1 MYIFMSYLIMLVY
14 MFRIA
19 DEQKKYETN
28 KKLIANAPWYY
39 TFGSSH
45 SSYDRNDE
53 PSLFDSPLYPLMVI
67 LAPLSLIVIGILLVS
82 AIVYKAIFKWIPN
95 LLSRRT
101 TKQ

>member
-14 MFRIA
+14 MFRVA

-28 KKLIANAPWYY
+28 KELIANAPWYY

-45 SSYDRNDE
+45 DSYDKNDK
-53 PSLFDSPLYPLMVI
+53 PSLFDNPIYTLMVI
-67 LAPLSLIVIGILLVS
+67 LAPLSLVIIGILLFS

-101 TKQ
+101 TK

>member
-14 MFRIA
+14 TFRIA

-28 KKLIANAPWYY
+28 KELIANAPWYY

-45 SSYDRNDE
+45 ASYEKNDK
-53 PSLFDSPLYPLMVI
+53 PSLFDSPLYLLIVVF
-67 LAPLSLIVIGILLVS
+67 APLSLIIVSALLFS
-82 AIVYKAIFKWIPN
+82 AIVYKIIFKWIPN

>member
-14 MFRIA
+14 IFRIV

-28 KKLIANAPWYY
+28 KELIANAPWYY

-45 SSYDRNDE
+45 ESYEKNDK
-53 PSLFDSPLYPLMVI
+53 PSLFDSPLYLSIVVF
-67 LAPLSLIVIGILLVS
+67 APLSLIIVSALLFS
-82 AIVYKAIFKWIPN
+82 AIVYKIIFKWIPN